1 MSFLHVSLLAG
12 TLLAIVPIALH
23 MLGRKQPKA
32 MTFPAIRFVR
42 QTAVAAQ
49 KGWNIKR
56 WLLLALRVLL
66 LILAAFALS
75 SPRVPSGEFA
85 NYLLLGML
93 GLFALLAT
101 GAAATAI
108 ANRKSAPLRLGTAA
122 IAVLLWAMAGAWGI
136 ATGFG
141 SAKQLLPT
149 STGPIATAIILDT
162 SPSMDY
168 QYRNKT
174 RLEEAKETAG
184 WLMDRLPVGS
194 QIAIVNTDT
203 NVRLLADRA
212 SANRQLEKTIV
223 EGRGAALA
231 QRIANAID
239 ALERSE
245 LQRRE
250 IYVLSDMSS
259 VAWRDAEMAGIANRM
274 NGLNGPTSADG
285 SPGSETSKGPRVL
298 VQIIDVSVPEKEKK
312 NWGLKKINLDQQST
326 VPGASVSVEVE
337 VEGWPGSGAEQM
349 TVELLAEPLERNLVI
364 RGDTVVKPDLVP
376 VDRQLIDIPDGGAFS
391 ARLTWKD
398 LGEGTNHAQIRL
410 SRPDPLMSDN
420 TAYLSVEAKP
430 QGQSLVVANDIRDA
444 QLIAF
449 AIDPSE
455 QSPDMDASEAGD
467 NESGARAQSGAS
479 EARAQS
485 GAKVETYAKLGVVPL
500 ADYSNI
506 ILYDPSAIDA
516 DTCDKIGQWVVEGGG
531 LMLVMGSAFS
541 SPAEWMDSPV
551 QTLLPGTVKRIT
563 RRDFSDRG
571 IVLSP
576 AVLNHSMWSIFERP
590 IEEIPWA
597 AYPVFRHWDIE
608 DLKAGAYPLMRFTQ
622 SELPAMIEE
631 SRGQGRIVTWAVPYP
646 EPFAHAPG
654 QEWSELFRT
663 SRAEWPGYALFLGA
677 VRYLASWSDQQLNYY
692 VDQAA
697 VLNNNT
703 SSMPLKYQL
712 FDPTGEQSSVES
724 TNETLVCNYTRFPGT
739 YRLKG
744 LRPQGPLIRGFS
756 INVKPDEIS
765 MQRASVPAIDAALGT
780 GHYRWTQDLNDL
792 ESSIGEGR
800 YGRELSPFILAMLA
814 LLFMSEQTMASRFY
828 GASKSGGIK
837 QRDRS
842 TSPREAA

>member
-12 TLLAIVPIALH
+12 ALFAIVPIALH

-49 KGWNIKR
+49 KGWSIKR
-56 WLLLALRVLL
+56 WLLLSLRVLL
-66 LILAAFALS
+66 LVLAAFALS

-108 ANRKSAPLRLGTAA
+108 ANRKSAPLRLGTAL
-122 IAVLLWAMAGAWGI
+122 IAVLLWGMAGVWGI
-136 ATGFG
+136 ATGLG
-141 SAKQLLPT
+141 GAKQILPT

-194 QIAIVNTDT
+194 QIAIVNSDT
-203 NVRLLADRA
+203 NVRLLADRT

-223 EGRGAALA
+223 EGRGAALP
-231 QRIANAID
+231 QRIANSID

-245 LQRRE
+245 LERRE

-259 VAWRDAEMAGIANRM
+259 VAWRDAEMAGIANRL
-274 NGLNGPTSADG
+274 NGLNGAPKADG
-285 SPGSETSKGPRVL
+285 TLDAKTKSGDRIL

-349 TVELLAEPLERNLVI
+349 TVELLAEPVERNLVI
-364 RGDTVVKPDLVP
+364 QGDTVVKPELVP
-376 VDRQLIDIPDGGAFS
+376 VDRQLIDIPDGGVFS

-398 LGEGTNHAQIRL
+398 LSEGTNHAQIRL
-410 SRPDPLMSDN
+410 SRPDPLLGDN

-430 QGQSLVVANDIRDA
+430 QGQSMVVANDLRDA
-444 QLIAF
+444 QLISF
-449 AIDPSE
+449 AIDPSG
-455 QSPDMDASEAGD
+455 QSPDGESIESADPASEPKAP
-467 NESGARAQSGAS
+467 
-479 EARAQS
+479 S
-485 GAKVETYAKLGVVPL
+485 GAKIETYAKLGVATL

-506 ILYDPSAIDA
+506 ILYDPIGIDA
-516 DTCDKIGQWVVEGGG
+516 DTCDKLGQWVVEGGG
-531 LMLVMGSAFS
+531 LMIVMGSAYS
-541 SPAEWMDSPV
+541 TPEEWMDSPV
-551 QTLLPGTVKRIT
+551 QSLLPGTVKRIT

-597 AYPVFRHWDIE
+597 AYPIFRHWDLE
-608 DLKAGAYPLMRFTQ
+608 DLKPGAYPLMRFTQ
-622 SELPAMIEE
+622 SELPAIVEE
-631 SRGQGRIVTWAVPYP
+631 ARGQGRIVTWAVPYP
-646 EPFAHAPG
+646 EPFGHAPG

-663 SRAEWPGYALFLGA
+663 SRAEWPGYALFVGA

-703 SSMPLKYQL
+703 SNMPLKYQL
-712 FDPTGEQSSVES
+712 FDPSGEQSSVES
-724 TNETLVCNYTRFPGT
+724 TDETLVCNYTRFPGT

-744 LRPQGPLIRGFS
+744 LRPQGPIVRGFS
-756 INVKPDEIS
+756 INIKPDEVS
-765 MQRASVPAIDAALGT
+765 MMRASTPSIDAALGT
-780 GHYRWTQDLNDL
+780 GNYRLTRELNEL

-800 YGRELSPFILAMLA
+800 YGRELSPFVLAMLA

-828 GASKSGGIK
+828 GASKLGRMN
-837 QRDRS
+837 QRDRA

>member
-12 TLLAIVPIALH
+12 ALLAIVPIALH

-66 LILAAFALS
+66 LVLAAFALS

-108 ANRKSAPLRLGTAA
+108 ANRKSASLRLGTAV
-122 IAVLLWAMAGAWGI
+122 IAVLLWAITGAWGI

-141 SAKQLLPT
+141 GAKQILPT

-174 RLEEAKETAG
+174 RLEEAKEMAG

-194 QIAIVNTDT
+194 QIAIVNSDT
-203 NVRLLADRA
+203 NVRLLADRT

-223 EGRGAALA
+223 EGRGAALP

-245 LQRRE
+245 LERRE

-259 VAWRDAEMAGIANRM
+259 VAWRDAEMAGIANRL
-274 NGLNGPTSADG
+274 NGLNG
-285 SPGSETSKGPRVL
+285 SPNASGKPDEQTKSGARIL

-312 NWGLKKINLDQQST
+312 NWGFKKVNLDQQST
-326 VPGASVSVEVE
+326 VPGASVSIEID

-349 TVELLAEPLERNLVI
+349 TVELLAEPVERNLVI
-364 RGDTVVKPDLVP
+364 KGDSVVKPDLIP
-376 VDRQLIDIPDGGAFS
+376 IDRQLIDIPDGGAFS

-398 LGEGTNHAQIRL
+398 LSEGTNHAQIRL
-410 SRPDPLMSDN
+410 SRPDPLMGDN
-420 TAYLSVEAKP
+420 IAYLSVEAKP
-430 QGQSLVVANDIRDA
+430 QGQSLVVANDMRDA

-455 QSPDMDASEAGD
+455 QSTDVDTKETAENASGMR
-467 NESGARAQSGAS
+467 S
-479 EARAQS
+479 QS
-485 GAKVETYAKLGVVPL
+485 GAKIETYAKLGIVPL

-506 ILYDPSAIDA
+506 ILYDPSGIDA
-516 DTCDKIGQWVVEGGG
+516 DTCDKLGQWVVEGGG
-531 LMLVMGSAFS
+531 LMIVMGSALAT
-541 SPAEWMDSPV
+541 PAEWMDSPM

-576 AVLNHSMWSIFERP
+576 SVLNHSMWSIFERP

-597 AYPVFRHWDIE
+597 AYPIFRHWDIE
-608 DLKAGAYPLMRFTQ
+608 DLNAGAFPLMRFTQ
-622 SELPAMIEE
+622 SELPAIVEE

-663 SRAEWPGYALFLGA
+663 SRAEWPGYALFVGA

-692 VDQAA
+692 VEQAA
-697 VLNNNT
+697 VLNNN
-703 SSMPLKYQL
+703 SSIMPLKYQL
-712 FDPTGEQSSVES
+712 FDPSGEQSSVES

-744 LRPQGPLIRGFS
+744 LRPQGPLVRGFS
-756 INVKPDEIS
+756 VNIKPEEVTL
-765 MQRASVPAIDAALGT
+765 MRANAPAIDAALGA
-780 GHYRWTQDLNDL
+780 GNYRLAQDLNDL

-800 YGRELSPFILAMLA
+800 YGRELSPFLLAMLA

-828 GASKSGGIK
+828 AASKSGGTM
-837 QRDRS
+837 QFGRS
-842 TSPREAA
+842 AGPKEAA